1 MKTKMTKLH
10 VDGDG
15 VDFVVDC
22 ADADAAEVENVLAV
36 VIDNGIMNEDLDGKM
51 NVNSNLKIDVR
62 GRYANTPVQVHVFV
76 SDMQMND

>member
-1 MKTKMTKLH
+1 MKTKMTKLY

-36 VIDNGIMNEDLDGKM
+36 VIDNGTMNEDLDGKT

-62 GRYANTPVQVHVFV
+62 GYANTPVQVHVFV